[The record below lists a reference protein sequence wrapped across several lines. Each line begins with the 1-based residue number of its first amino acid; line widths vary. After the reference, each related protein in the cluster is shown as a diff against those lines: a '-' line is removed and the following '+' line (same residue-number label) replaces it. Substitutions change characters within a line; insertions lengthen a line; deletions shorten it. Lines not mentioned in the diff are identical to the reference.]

1 MLIKT
6 YLKWIIGCILG
17 ILIIDVI
24 LALLGLAIIMGLIY
38 NIIKN
43 ILVLIFHPIRFFKEN
58 KGYNKTTLKDLIGF
72 DWKDFID
79 IENELKIK
87 RNLQK
92 NKQKNKPFSK
102 NNIQIG
108 NITIKGE

>member
-1 MLIKT
+1 MPIKT
-6 YLKWIIGCILG
+6 YLKWVLGCILG
-17 ILIIDVI
+17 IIILDIV
-24 LALLGLAIIMGLIY
+24 LALFGLVLVIGMIY
-38 NIIKN
+38 GIIKN
-43 ILVLIFHPIRFFKEN
+43 ILFLIIHPVRFFKEN
-58 KGYNKTTLKDLIGF
+58 KESNKTTLKDLIGF

-87 RNLQK
+87 RNI
-92 NKQKNKPFSK
+92 QKNKPFSK